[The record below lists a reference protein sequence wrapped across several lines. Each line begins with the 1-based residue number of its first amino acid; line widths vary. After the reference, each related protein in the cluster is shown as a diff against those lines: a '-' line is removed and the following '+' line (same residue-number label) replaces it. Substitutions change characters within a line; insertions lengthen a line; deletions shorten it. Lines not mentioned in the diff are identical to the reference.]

1 MPIYKMTGKKEGKQK
16 YRVRIN
22 FIDNMNNAKQ
32 IDRVTYG
39 LEEAKMLEMN
49 LSQNL
54 KEEAVNKAM
63 TMQMLYNEYAQVMKH
78 EIRESSLKTSSQ
90 ILQKYVLPYLG
101 DVKLSKVTLPVLQ
114 KWKLLISE
122 MELSVVTK
130 QKIYSYFR
138 AILNYAVKME
148 YLTMNPIV
156 KIGNFKDSGENEK
169 KKIDY
174 YTAEEFK
181 KFISS
186 ACNYAI
192 EAERNG
198 SLYEWNFYVFFAIA
212 FYTGL
217 RKGEIHGLCWMD
229 IDGAFLSVRR
239 SVNQKL
245 LGDDRETAPKNRTS
259 VRTLQMPK
267 PLIDIL
273 EKHKKRCVLI
283 SGFHNQH
290 KICGGIRPLRDTTIQ
305 LRNKL
310 YADAVG
316 VKVIRI
322 HDFRHSHAS
331 LLANAGVNIQEISRR
346 LGHAKVE
353 ITWNVYSHL
362 YPKEEERAVNVLN
375 EIV

>member
-1 MPIYKMTGKKEGKQK
+1 MPIYKMNGKKEGKQK

-22 FIDNMNNAKQ
+22 FIDNMSNPKQ
-32 IDRVTYG
+32 IDRVAYG

-54 KEEAVNKAM
+54 KEEAVDKA
-63 TMQMLYNEYAQVMKH
+63 TTLQMLYDEYVEVMKH

-90 ILQKYVLPYLG
+90 ILQKYVLPPLG
-101 DVKLSKVTLPVLQ
+101 SVKLNKLTLPVLQ
-114 KWKLLISE
+114 KWKLLISN
-122 MELSVVTK
+122 MELSIVTK

-148 YLTMNPIV
+148 YVTMNPIV
-156 KIGNFKDSGENEK
+156 KIGNFKDSGESEK

-174 YTAEEFK
+174 YTADEFK

-186 ACNYAI
+186 ARGYAM

-198 SLYEWNFYVFFAIA
+198 NVYEWNFYVFFAIA

-217 RKGEIHGLCWMD
+217 RKGEIHGLCWGD
-229 IDGAFLSVRR
+229 IDGEFLSVRR

-259 VRTLQMPK
+259 IRIIQMPK

-273 EKHKKRCVLI
+273 EKHKQRCLLI
-283 SGFHNQH
+283 PGFENQY

-310 YADAVG
+310 YSDAAG

-362 YPKEEERAVNVLN
+362 YPREEERAIEVLN
-375 EIV
+375 QI